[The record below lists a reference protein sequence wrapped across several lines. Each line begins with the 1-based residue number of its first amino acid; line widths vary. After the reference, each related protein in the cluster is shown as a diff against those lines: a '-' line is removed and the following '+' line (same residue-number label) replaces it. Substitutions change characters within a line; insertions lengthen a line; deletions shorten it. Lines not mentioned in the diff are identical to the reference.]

1 MALADRAQKGLI
13 LKQAREAKGI
23 SLEAVQDATKIPLD
37 SLKAIEEGYRVRTM
51 TDFYYRAF
59 VKLYAKYLGVDINAV
74 IEDYHDEQI
83 PQPVKFHKGKT
94 IWEDESAPLMTR
106 VQIKNTLKVLGA
118 LIAVLI
124 VVRLAGCWIRSRP
137 HQDEKPQAKT
147 IQKADVVKKQAEK
160 MTEAKRP
167 STASVAQ
174 TASQKNTSSL
184 ATSEKRKKQKINLTV
199 RSKKATWISVRMD
212 GVDLSRFTLSKGAAE
227 SWQANDSIE
236 ITGKNL
242 ADLEFE
248 LNGQPQSSFT
258 RTTRRIKRIIVTQ
271 DGFTIED

>member
-23 SLEAVQDATKIPLD
+23 SLEAVQDVTKIPLD

-51 TDFYYRAF
+51 TDFYYCAF

-160 MTEAKRP
+160 TTEAKRP
-167 STASVAQ
+167 STVSVAQ

-258 RTTRRIKRIIVTQ
+258 RTTRRIKRIIVNQ

>member
-59 VKLYAKYLGVDINAV
+59 IKLYAKYLGVDINAV

-174 TASQKNTSSL
+174 TALQKNTSSL

>member
-160 MTEAKRP
+160 TTEAKRP
-167 STASVAQ
+167 STVSVAQ

-258 RTTRRIKRIIVTQ
+258 RTTRRIKRIIVNQ